1 MQNFLPTEI
10 VLNALKKQEMC
21 NDMVRNGPYLFE
33 SVLDSLKNQKICED
47 AVEKKKKLLGT
58 CLWQLHDPRNLG
70 TRLREKTKLVN
81 FVREHLQTQE
91 MCAEALIERAAIV
104 TRDLRQS

>member
-1 MQNFLPTEI
+1 MIWCETAHTYSNLSLT
-10 VLNALKKQEMC
+10 ASKTKKY
-21 NDMVRNGPYLFE
+21 VKTLW
-33 SVLDSLKNQKICED
+33 
-47 AVEKKKKLLGT
+47 KKKNKLLGT
-58 CLWQLHDPRNLG
+58 CLRQLHDPRNLG
-70 TRLREKTKLVN
+70 TRLREKNKLVN